1 MGVLLKPH
9 VRQDG
14 SVCIKRSNFSKWTR
28 LCFSLSLLSSSP
40 KIPSA
45 SSKDAQSPTENNSRR
60 LPLLP
65 LLVLPSWVLSA
76 FSSNSSTFPSITSL
90 WDHKDHCL
98 ISRM

>member
-14 SVCIKRSNFSKWTR
+14 SARIKRSNFSKWTR

-40 KIPSA
+40 KIPSVL
-45 SSKDAQSPTENNSRR
+45 SKDALSPIEKNSRR

-65 LLVLPSWVLSA
+65 LLVLLSWVSSA
-76 FSSNSSTFPSITSL
+76 SSSNSSTFPSITSL
-90 WDHKDHCL
+90 WDHKDDL
-98 ISRM
+98 PDL